1 MPKPVGPVAPHMFGR
16 LVNPILTVGGQIMPT
31 NYHRPPPQS
40 FSPSGITD
48 LCKYLCSQKMPKA
61 DVDDFNY

>member
-1 MPKPVGPVAPHMFGR
+1 MPEPVGPVAPHMFGR

-31 NYHRPPPQS
+31 N
-40 FSPSGITD
+40 SPSGITD